1 MKINSAK
8 LIFGTANLCTKYGN
22 KVSYINEIKSKNL
35 LNFAYKKKVKVLD
48 ISSDYDCYNVLIKQ
62 YNFKNWKISFKIS
75 KKKIDYLNTAINVE
89 NFIKNLLNS
98 LNKKKIDYFLF
109 HNSKDIYSK
118 KGKIVFRVLRKLKKI
133 NKIGKIGVSVYS
145 NSEIIKLLKKYK
157 INVIQVPFNIL
168 DQRLN
173 NTKLLK
179 ILNTRK
185 IEIHVRS
192 IFLQGILADKKIIS
206 KKMFKFIEIHKWY
219 NFLKK
224 NNLNSISE
232 ILNFINQHKFINK
245 IIFGVRSIKQLKEIL
260 DTKIRYKK
268 KNYSIFKTKK
278 IELIDPRKW

>member
-22 KVSYINEIKSKNL
+22 KASYINETKSKNL
-35 LNFAYKKKVKVLD
+35 LNFAYKKKVKILD
-48 ISSDYDCYNVLIKQ
+48 ISSNYDCYKALVKQ

-75 KKKIDYLNTAINVE
+75 KKNIDNLKTSIDVE
-89 NFIKNLLNS
+89 NFIKNLLKS
-98 LNKKKIDYFLF
+98 LNKKKIEYFLF
-109 HNSKDIYSK
+109 HNSKDIFSK
-118 KGKIVFRVLRKLKKI
+118 KGKIVFDVLRKFKKI

-145 NSEIIKLLKKYK
+145 NSEITKLLKKYK
-157 INVIQVPFNIL
+157 INIIQAPFNIF

-173 NTKLLK
+173 NIKLLK
-179 ILNTRK
+179 ILNTQK
-185 IEIHVRS
+185 IEIHARS
-192 IFLQGILADKKIIS
+192 IFLQGILIDKKLIP
-206 KKMFKFIEIHKWY
+206 KKIFKFIETHEWY

-278 IELIDPRKW
+278 IKLIDPRKW

>member
-22 KVSYINEIKSKNL
+22 KASYINETKSKNF
-35 LNFAYKKKVKVLD
+35 LNFAYKKKVKILD
-48 ISSDYDCYNVLIKQ
+48 ISSDYECYKALVRQ
-62 YNFKNWKISFKIS
+62 YNFKNWKVSFKIS
-75 KKKIDYLNTAINVE
+75 KKNIDNLKNSTDAE
-89 NFIKNLLNS
+89 NFIKNLLKS
-98 LNKKKIDYFLF
+98 LNKKKIEYFLF
-109 HNSKDIYSK
+109 HNSKDIFSK
-118 KGKIVFRVLRKLKKI
+118 KGKIFFDVLRKFKKI

-157 INVIQVPFNIL
+157 INIIQAPFNIF

-173 NTKLLK
+173 DIKLLK
-179 ILNTRK
+179 ILNTKK
-185 IEIHVRS
+185 IEIHARS
-192 IFLQGILADKKIIS
+192 IFLQGILIDKKLIP
-206 KKMFKFIEIHKWY
+206 KKIFKFIEMHAWY

-260 DTKIRYKK
+260 DTRIKDKTN
-268 KNYSIFKTKK
+268 NYSTFKIKK
-278 IELIDPRKW
+278 IQLIDPRKW

>member
-22 KVSYINEIKSKNL
+22 KASYINETKSKNL
-35 LNFAYKKKVKVLD
+35 LNFAYKKKVKILD
-48 ISSDYDCYNVLIKQ
+48 ISSDYECYKALVRQ
-62 YNFKNWKISFKIS
+62 YNFKNWKVSFKIS
-75 KKKIDYLNTAINVE
+75 KKNIDNLKNSTDAE
-89 NFIKNLLNS
+89 NFIKNLLKS
-98 LNKKKIDYFLF
+98 LNKKKIEYFLF
-109 HNSKDIYSK
+109 HNSKDIFSK
-118 KGKIVFRVLRKLKKI
+118 KGKIFFDVLRKFKKI

-157 INVIQVPFNIL
+157 INIIQAPFNIF

-173 NTKLLK
+173 DIKLLK
-179 ILNTRK
+179 ILNTKK
-185 IEIHVRS
+185 IEIHARS
-192 IFLQGILADKKIIS
+192 IFLQGILIDKKLIP
-206 KKMFKFIEIHKWY
+206 KKIFKFIEMHAWY

-260 DTKIRYKK
+260 DTKIKDK
-268 KNYSIFKTKK
+268 KNNYSTFKIKK
-278 IELIDPRKW
+278 IKLIDPRKW

>member
-1 MKINSAK
+1 MVK
-8 LIFGTANLCTKYGN
+8 N
-22 KVSYINEIKSKNL
+22 KNIVCIVQ
-35 LNFAYKKKVKVLD
+35 AR
-48 ISSDYDCYNVLIKQ
+48 
-62 YNFKNWKISFKIS
+62 
-75 KKKIDYLNTAINVE
+75 
-89 NFIKNLLNS
+89 LNS
-98 LNKKKIDYFLF
+98 NRLPEKI
-109 HNSKDIYSK
+109 
-118 KGKIVFRVLRKLKKI
+118 LKKI

-278 IELIDPRKW
+278 IKLIDPRKW